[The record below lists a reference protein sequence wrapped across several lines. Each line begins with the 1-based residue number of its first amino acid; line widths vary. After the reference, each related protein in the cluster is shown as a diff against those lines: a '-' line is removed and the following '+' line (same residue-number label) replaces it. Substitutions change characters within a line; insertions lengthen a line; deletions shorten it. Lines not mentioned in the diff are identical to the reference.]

1 MPRDNNNNNDDD
13 GTWRASGSGMAS
25 LIITI
30 NEAKNIKGTPGAQI
44 GIRATIS
51 IPGNSKN
58 KNANTTLSK
67 QYSQRKQQDIT
78 LDHIFKIKPIITAI
92 VSEQPTE
99 KIVIFNLRNYFDIRN

>member
-1 MPRDNNNNNDDD
+1 MLRDNNNNNDDD

-58 KNANTTLSK
+58 KNANTTLSE

-78 LDHIFKIKPIITAI
+78 LDHIFKIKPPA
-92 VSEQPTE
+92 
-99 KIVIFNLRNYFDIRN
+99 KRKGRNRRRLEAHERTLNH